1 MDTSIRPQDDFYRYA
16 NGGWLARTE
25 IPPERSSYG
34 AFTEVHE
41 RNEKRLK
48 TILEEAATADAPAG
62 SDMQLVGTFYASYM
76 DRARADALGLKPLDP
91 LLAEIAEA
99 STHEDILRL
108 YGQ

>member
-76 DRARADALGLKPLDP
+76 DRARADALG
-91 LLAEIAEA
+91 
-99 STHEDILRL
+99 
-108 YGQ
+108 